1 MDLFERMG
9 RQSGVVATWHL
20 WRKKGPIDFCI
31 RRRCFSNCLSPSI
44 RHHQRFHKQYLGAF
58 TCPFSG
64 SFEECSFCGLEEDR
78 GRSRQAAVGKG
89 GWKIRVWTFF
99 PSIYR
104 HYVRALLHL
113 PIATDKRITQ
123 TVDFRDAD
131 PKALEPLS
139 AHFRPTVPTMSFMQ
153 WLNFASGWWFPKTES
168 FWRFHTSLLDQQARF
183 FHQRI
188 AERYRCGSKHPFGET
203 RYRWTEL
210 VRCLSKSRYKR
221 QLLLNLATLS
231 HMDRFH
237 CSNYIQENILLPRGS
252 LPVISAGEWGG
263 HTHLPTF
270 YYLL

>member
-89 GWKIRVWTFF
+89 
-99 PSIYR
+99 
-104 HYVRALLHL
+104 
-113 PIATDKRITQ
+113 
-123 TVDFRDAD
+123 
-131 PKALEPLS
+131 
-139 AHFRPTVPTMSFMQ
+139 
-153 WLNFASGWWFPKTES
+153 GWWFPKTES